1 MDNAPLKGGGN
12 ARHALSSRVITTTT
26 SSFKRGEASIMRRC
40 EPPAYTRTI
49 VVYRALHS
57 RVHLTCVIYVDV
69 RYVRQKFK
77 FKDTK
82 IYLILTNSPLYR
94 IYNFT
99 LTTYKLYVFLRTHMT
114 HATLSLHER
123 AWMMRAVPSMITV
136 ELLLRCAFVTTGT
149 SAASSQPDSR
159 SICIAGAHCAPYRGS
174 LLAYQERWEGK
185 FFFFIIFG
193 IIISGLSQPRVRFVA
208 TDYTS
213 D

>member
-26 SSFKRGEASIMRRC
+26 SSFERGEASIMRRC
-40 EPPAYTRTI
+40 EPPAHTRTI

-99 LTTYKLYVFLRTHMT
+99 LRHTNCMYFCAHIWRTPH
-114 HATLSLHER
+114 SLHER
-123 AWMMRAVPSMITV
+123 AWMMRAVPSMITA

-185 FFFFIIFG
+185 FFFFFIFG